1 MRAPSRTVATAR
13 RLRRTMTL
21 PEVILWSHLRR
32 NRLGKLRF
40 RRQHPVGPYVLD
52 FYCSEAGL
60 CVEVDGAAHD
70 NPQAA
75 ARDARR
81 DLWLADHGIRVLRLP
96 AAEILRDDLIEDLLR
111 TILAAASFTG
121 SARPPPS
128 LRQ

>member
-21 PEVILWSHLRR
+21 HEVILWSYLRG

-70 NPQAA
+70 NPQVA

-81 DLWLADHGIRVLRLP
+81 DLWLAYHGIRVLRLP
-96 AAEILRDDLIEDLLR
+96 AAEILRDDLIEGLLQA
-111 TILAAASFTG
+111 ILAASPFTG
-121 SARPPPS
+121 SAGPPPS